1 MFTKAQ
7 NTLFHIVLV
16 FLSDTILSQFYNM
29 DATAVRDSEARLSDA
44 LSMTRHFSDVY
55 VSRWDEIR
63 HVSRNLLELALV
75 HLEHRVLCEAD
86 TEFFAGLLQG
96 RVEEGQSAMVHS
108 REQVVQAMVAEVG
121 QSSK

>member
-1 MFTKAQ
+1 
-7 NTLFHIVLV
+7 
-16 FLSDTILSQFYNM
+16 M

-44 LSMTRHFSDVY
+44 LSMTRLFSDVC

-63 HVSRNLLELALV
+63 RVSGNLLELPLV
-75 HLEHRVLCEAD
+75 HLEQRVLCETD

-96 RVEEGQSAMVHS
+96 RVEERQSAMVHG

-121 QSSK
+121 

>member
-1 MFTKAQ
+1 M
-7 NTLFHIVLV
+7 
-16 FLSDTILSQFYNM
+16 FLSDTILNNFYNM

-44 LSMTRHFSDVY
+44 LSMTRLFSDVC

-63 HVSRNLLELALV
+63 HVSGNLLELPLV
-75 HLEHRVLCEAD
+75 HLEQRVLCEAD

-96 RVEEGQSAMVHS
+96 RVEEGQSAMVHG
-108 REQVVQAMVAEVG
+108 REQVVQAMVAKVG